1 MEVGSVLRDARIL
14 SGWSQRELARRAGVP
29 LSTVGRIER
38 DAVDPRV
45 GTLAA
50 LADALGVDLQLVV
63 VPRLPDWLAEMSGR
77 IVKVCAE
84 YGAHDVVAFGSV
96 AVGRDDPGSDLDL
109 LVSLDATADLL
120 SLVRLE
126 RELTRLVGR
135 DVDVVPRE
143 AISESVQVG
152 PTVPLVS

>member
-1 MEVGSVLRDARIL
+1 MEAGSVLRDARIS
-14 SGWSQRELARRAGVP
+14 SGLSQRELARRAGVP

-38 DAVDPRV
+38 NAVDPRV

-63 VPRLPDWLAEMSGR
+63 VPRLPDWLAGMSGQ
-77 IVKVCAE
+77 IVQVCAE

-96 AVGRDDPGSDLDL
+96 AAGRDDPSSDLDL
-109 LVSLDATADLL
+109 LVSLDANADLL

-126 RELTRLVGR
+126 RELAQLVGR

-143 AISESVQVG
+143 AISESFHVG
-152 PTVPLVS
+152 ATVPLVA